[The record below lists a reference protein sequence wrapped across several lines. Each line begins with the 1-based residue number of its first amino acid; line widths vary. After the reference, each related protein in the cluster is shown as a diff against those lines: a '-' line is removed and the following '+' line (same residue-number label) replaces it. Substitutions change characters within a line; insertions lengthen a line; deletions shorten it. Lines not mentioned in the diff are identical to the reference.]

1 MPVKDNY
8 TDGEWTLL
16 RDAPNYVAL
25 AVSMAG
31 ASGVFGTLG
40 EVMAAGKAV
49 YEATGHTNE
58 LIRTLAAKDEVQASQ
73 SSLREAA
80 RDLEGAQIPEWVRTS
95 ALGKARQA
103 IAVLVSKSADDAAAY
118 REWILSVAGK
128 VAEASKEGGFL
139 GIGGERVSEGERKL
153 LDELKSAVR

>member
-1 MPVKDNY
+1 MPVKDNF
-8 TDGEWTLL
+8 TEGEWSLL

-49 YEATGHTNE
+49 YEATSHSSE
-58 LIRTLAAKDEVQASQ
+58 LIRALAAKDEVQASQ
-73 SSLREAA
+73 EALRSAA
-80 RDLEGAQIPEWVRTS
+80 RDLEGAQLPEWVRTS

-103 IAVLVSKSADDAAAY
+103 VAILVSKSADDAAAY
-118 REWILSVAGK
+118 REWLQSLGVK

-139 GIGGERVSEGERKL
+139 GFGGERVSEGEKKF
-153 LDELKSAVR
+153 LDELKSALA